1 MVIRDGL
8 VAIKGEDEFKKIS
21 IIIEDG
27 KIKELTDT
35 IPLDDEIIDAEGLY
49 VLPGGIDA
57 HVHFNT
63 PGFEIREDFYHG
75 SCFAASGGITT
86 VIDMP
91 CTSLPPVTS
100 LANLKT
106 KLEVVKQQSVIDYLF
121 YGGVNGKDLSDF
133 RIKMKELA
141 PYVAGFKCYL
151 KSGMESFGSVTYAEL
166 REILLM
172 SSELGLPIL
181 LHAEDEAYI
190 VAAESEQRK
199 LGSGVDNYYYS
210 RPEAA
215 EIIAVSRAAIMA
227 EETGGD
233 LHIVHISTGEAA
245 EIAVKH
251 GVSVETCPHYLAFC
265 LEDFRKQGSVL
276 KVAPVIKR
284 HEQENL
290 WSQVAD
296 DTISFV
302 TSDHAASR
310 IQDKNTGSIWSD
322 YGGISGSGLLLP
334 YLFSEGY
341 MTQRISIKRLLEIV
355 CENPAKR
362 YGIANIK
369 GRIAEGYDADLVLID
384 PHQEQ
389 MISGADF
396 LSKGRMT
403 PFEGK
408 EFKCKII
415 KTIRRGEIV
424 YDFNKGITSEAGS
437 GKMLRVQGGRNELL
451 D

>member
-1 MVIRDGL
+1 MVIRNGL
-8 VAIKGEDEFKKIS
+8 VTLSGEDEFKKIS

-27 KIKELTDT
+27 KIKKLTDT
-35 IPLDDEIIDAEGLY
+35 IPPDDDIIDAEGLY

-63 PGFEIREDFYHG
+63 PGFELREDFYHG

-100 LANLKT
+100 LANLKS
-106 KLEVVKQQSVIDYLF
+106 KLEVVRQQSVVDYIF
-121 YGGVNGKDLSDF
+121 YGGVNGNDLHDF
-133 RIKMKELA
+133 RIRMRELA

-151 KSGMESFGSVTYAEL
+151 KSGMESFGSVSYKELSEILKMSREL
-166 REILLM
+166 RR
-172 SSELGLPIL
+172 PIL
-181 LHAEDEAYI
+181 LHAEDESYI
-190 VAAESEQRK
+190 NSAEAEQRK
-199 LGSGVDNYYYS
+199 LGSGADNYYKS

-215 EIIAVSRAAIMA
+215 EIIAVGRSASLA
-227 EETGGD
+227 EATGGD
-233 LHIVHISTGEAA
+233 LHIVHVSTGEAA

-251 GVSVETCPHYLAFC
+251 GVSVETCPHYLAFS
-265 LEDFRKQGSVL
+265 LEDFRKKGSVL
-276 KVAPVIKR
+276 KVAPVIKQDE
-284 HEQENL
+284 HEKL
-290 WSQVAD
+290 WALVAD
-296 DTISFV
+296 GTISFV

-322 YGGISGSGLLLP
+322 YGGIAGSGLLLP

-341 MTQRISIKRLLEIV
+341 LGGRIGLKRLLEII

-369 GRIAEGYDADLVLID
+369 GRIAEGYDADLVIID
-384 PHQEQ
+384 ANKEH
-389 MISGADF
+389 MIRGAEF

-408 EFKCKII
+408 VFRGKVM
-415 KTIRRGEIV
+415 KTIRRGEIIF
-424 YDFNKGITSEAGS
+424 DFEKGITAEAGS
-437 GKMLRVQGGRNELL
+437 GKIVRVQGGKNELF

>member
-1 MVIRDGL
+1 MVIRNGL
-8 VAIKGEDEFKKIS
+8 VALKGEDELKKIS
-21 IIIEDG
+21 IIVEDG

-35 IPLDDEIIDAEGLY
+35 IPADDDIIDAEGLY
-49 VLPGGIDA
+49 VLPGGIDV

-63 PGFEIREDFYHG
+63 PGFELREDFYHG
-75 SCFAASGGITT
+75 SSFAASGGITT
-86 VIDMP
+86 VFDMP

-100 LANLKT
+100 LANLKI
-106 KLEVVKQQSVIDYLF
+106 KLEVVKQQSVVDYMF
-121 YGGVNGKDLSDF
+121 YGGVNGNDLGDF
-133 RIKMKELA
+133 RTRMRELA

-151 KSGMESFGSVTYAEL
+151 KSGMDTFGSVTYTEL

-172 SSELGLPIL
+172 SRELGLPIL

-190 VAAESEQRK
+190 LTAEKVQRK
-199 LGSGVDNYYYS
+199 LGSGVDNYYKS
-210 RPEAA
+210 RPEEA
-215 EIIAVSRAAIMA
+215 EIIAVSQAAKLA

-233 LHIVHISTGEAA
+233 LQIVHISTGEAA
-245 EIAVKH
+245 KVAVKY
-251 GVSVETCPHYLAFC
+251 GVSVETCPQYLAFN
-265 LEDFRKQGSVL
+265 LDDFRKQGSVL
-276 KVAPVIKR
+276 KLAPVIKQD
-284 HEQENL
+284 EQENL
-290 WSQVAD
+290 WDLVAD
-296 DTISFV
+296 GTISFV

-310 IQDKNTGSIWSD
+310 IEDKTTGSIWND
-322 YGGISGSGLLLP
+322 YGGIAGSGLLLP

-341 MTQRISIKRLLEIV
+341 MKGRIGLKRLLEII

-384 PHQEQ
+384 ADKEYVVH
-389 MISGADF
+389 GADF

-408 EFKCKII
+408 VFKGKVV
-415 KTIRRGEIV
+415 KTIRRGEIIFEF
-424 YDFNKGITSEAGS
+424 DKGITAEAGS
-437 GKMLRVQGGRNELL
+437 GKMVRVQGEKNELS